1 MLRCIEP
8 RFANSS
14 DNLAK
19 QKTTRARGLEPTSA
33 LWLGRTDYQ
42 SPSKIGVVYR
52 PSNSPQ
58 GIRVTW
64 VKDGDDT
71 GLSLEYP
78 HIAIHA
84 VSRDPASFS
93 FPCLYLMI
101 DVEMEPREEDDED
114 RESDDEDEA
123 GMTEIRFVPADH
135 MALEPMYKSL
145 SDCQALHPNPEDVQ
159 SEEEIGEENDDEGDY
174 IVSDP
179 GQNGFH
185 MPGTYEDNM
194 EGNLENDDGEA
205 METGQFDDAEDM

>member
-1 MLRCIEP
+1 MMLLP
-8 RFANSS
+8 
-14 DNLAK
+14 NLPPATEGIRLRQENTK
-19 QKTTRARGLEPTSA
+19 AFMNQRP
-33 LWLGRTDYQ
+33 LGDGTLVIAE
-42 SPSKIGVVYR
+42 S
-52 PSNSPQ
+52 
-58 GIRVTW
+58 RVTW

-101 DVEMEPREEDDED
+101 DVEMEPREEEDED

-135 MALEPMYKSL
+135 MALEPMYKNL

-159 SEEEIGEENDDEGDY
+159 SEDEIGEENDDEGDY

-185 MPGTYEDNM
+185 MSGTYEDNM
-194 EGNLENDDGEA
+194 EDLENDDGEA
-205 METGQFDDAEDM
+205 METGQFDDAEDI

>member
-1 MLRCIEP
+1 MMLLP
-8 RFANSS
+8 
-14 DNLAK
+14 NLPPATEGIRLRQENTK
-19 QKTTRARGLEPTSA
+19 AFMNQRP
-33 LWLGRTDYQ
+33 LGDGTLFIAE
-42 SPSKIGVVYR
+42 S
-52 PSNSPQ
+52 
-58 GIRVTW
+58 RVTW